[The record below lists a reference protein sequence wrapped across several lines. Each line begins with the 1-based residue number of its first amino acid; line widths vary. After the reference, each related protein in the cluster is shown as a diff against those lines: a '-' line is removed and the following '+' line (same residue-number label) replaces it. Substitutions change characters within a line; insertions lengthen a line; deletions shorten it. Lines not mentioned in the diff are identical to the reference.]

1 MALSPT
7 PLPRLVKL
15 LLLLGFMCIGAIADA
30 QPAPRAV
37 LVEHFTNSR
46 CSICAARNPAF
57 YGTLRQQPG
66 VLHVAYHPS
75 SPYAACVFS
84 QQNRVENDARTN
96 FYGVYGG
103 TPRLV
108 INGAVI
114 PAGQNYADPAMYA
127 PFQGQTS
134 PFAITTTLAAQGT
147 DSVRVTV
154 QLTTVAAHS
163 YPTLTLYVPL
173 VEDTVFYAA
182 PNGEPR
188 HYDVFRR
195 SFTGTAPLTVT
206 PATPVGGTTTVRRTL
221 YRDPSW
227 TADRLYAIAIVQ
239 DAGRAVV
246 QAAASPLLNSA
257 VNGLPE
263 AAETTLRAYPNPV
276 TDKLLLTGT
285 EHLRALSITNAL
297 GQVVDQQ
304 AYAEAALDLAHL
316 PPGLYVLRALT
327 EAGAPVRFRFTK
339 Q

>member
-1 MALSPT
+1 MSSP

-15 LLLLGFMCIGAIADA
+15 LLLLGFLCFGVIAYA

-57 YGTLRQQPG
+57 YATLRQQPG
-66 VLHVAYHPS
+66 VLHVSYYPS
-75 SPYAACVFS
+75 SPYTACVFS
-84 QQNRVENDARTN
+84 QQNRAENDARTN
-96 FYGVYGG
+96 FYGVYGA

-108 INGAVI
+108 INGTVI
-114 PAGQNYADPAMYA
+114 PAGQNYADAAMYA

-134 PFAITTTLAAQGT
+134 PFALTTALAAQGA

-154 QLTTVAAHS
+154 QLTTVAAHT
-163 YPTLTLYVPL
+163 YAALTLYVPL

-195 SFTGTAPLTVT
+195 SFTGTAPLTIT
-206 PATPVGGTTTVRRTL
+206 PAPVVGNTITVRRTL
-221 YRDPSW
+221 SRDPLW
-227 TADRLYAIAIVQ
+227 ATDRLYALAIVQ
-239 DAGRAVV
+239 DAGRTVV

-263 AAETTLRAYPNPV
+263 TADVTLRAYPNPV
-276 TDKLLLTGT
+276 TDQLLLTGAGR
-285 EHLRALSITNAL
+285 LRTLSITNAL
-297 GQVVDQQ
+297 GQVVDQRAQ
-304 AYAEAALDLAHL
+304 AEAALDLTSL

-327 EAGAPVRFRFTK
+327 DAGAAVRFRFTK